1 MNNQVNRNDQTLPG
15 IPTEPVGSVPR
26 PRELQ
31 DALVAQSQGN
41 LTTEALDALF
51 VTSRKFFM
59 KYLVS
64 ISVILFAI
72 TPAAVSAENPIH
84 KSDYAGQEKR
94 LIKSL
99 SDDDIQQLQQGEG
112 WGLAK
117 AAELNGMPGPAH
129 ILQMKEHISLTS
141 EQEAKIQALFVAM
154 KEKAIPLGNEL
165 IALEKNLNDSFADR
179 TITDELLYQ
188 QLDAIANV
196 RKELRYAHL
205 VTHLMTPTI
214 LSPQQIEKYNQLRG
228 YGSDDPCEN
237 IPAGHNAE
245 MWKKHNGCE

>member
-84 KSDYAGQEKR
+84 K
-94 LIKSL
+94 
-99 SDDDIQQLQQGEG
+99 
-112 WGLAK
+112 
-117 AAELNGMPGPAH
+117 
-129 ILQMKEHISLTS
+129 
-141 EQEAKIQALFVAM
+141 
-154 KEKAIPLGNEL
+154 
-165 IALEKNLNDSFADR
+165 
-179 TITDELLYQ
+179 
-188 QLDAIANV
+188 
-196 RKELRYAHL
+196 
-205 VTHLMTPTI
+205 
-214 LSPQQIEKYNQLRG
+214 
-228 YGSDDPCEN
+228 
-237 IPAGHNAE
+237 
-245 MWKKHNGCE
+245 

>member
-1 MNNQVNRNDQTLPG
+1 
-15 IPTEPVGSVPR
+15 
-26 PRELQ
+26 
-31 DALVAQSQGN
+31 
-41 LTTEALDALF
+41 
-51 VTSRKFFM
+51 M

-64 ISVILFAI
+64 ISAILFAVSL
-72 TPAAVSAENPIH
+72 PVVSAENPIH

-129 ILQMKEHISLTS
+129 ILQMKEHISLTR
-141 EQEAKIQALFVAM
+141 EQEAKIQALFVTM

-165 IALEKNLNDSFADR
+165 IVLEKKLNDSFADR
-179 TITDELLYQ
+179 TITDELLRQ
-188 QLDAIANV
+188 QLDAIYEV

-205 VTHLMTPTI
+205 VTHLMTPAI
-214 LSPQQIEKYNQLRG
+214 LSPQQIEKYNRLRG
-228 YGSDDPCEN
+228 YSSDDPCEN
-237 IPAGHNAE
+237 IPAGHNVE